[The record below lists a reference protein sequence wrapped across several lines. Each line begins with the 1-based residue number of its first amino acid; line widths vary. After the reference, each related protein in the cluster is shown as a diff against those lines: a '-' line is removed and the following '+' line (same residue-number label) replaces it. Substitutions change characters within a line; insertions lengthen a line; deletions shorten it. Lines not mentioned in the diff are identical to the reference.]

1 MPETKTNKE
10 RVNITVDP
18 HIHRAFSATA
28 ERQGLTVSGILN
40 TMMAI
45 YVGDSDLIPDDN
57 PVSKRLRR
65 SLGGDS
71 STIEFRT
78 SAGRLVENA
87 GFKPLDLDETDSANI
102 REIPRNMVDE
112 WIGDIG
118 KQRVGIKVVAGVNRQ
133 ADLVLGQA
141 LMLRARSHCDVVHIA
156 VPYITGIDENVLKTI
171 KQAGLN
177 IVSIDGLVDAIG
189 KNRKAAAK
197 REENRK
203 RLSDAE
209 SELQKMQN
217 KRKSR
222 SEKPKKASNKKEPAK

>member
-45 YVGDSDLIPDDN
+45 YVGDSDEIPDDN
-57 PVSKRLRR
+57 PISKTLRA
-65 SLGGDS
+65 SLGGDTS
-71 STIEFRT
+71 KAEFRFK
-78 SAGRLVENA
+78 AGHLVEAA
-87 GFKPLDLDETDSANI
+87 GFEPLDLDESDPSNI

-112 WIGDIG
+112 WIGDVG
-118 KQRVGIKVVAGVNRQ
+118 KQRVGIKIVSSVNRQ
-133 ADLVLGQA
+133 PDLVLGQS
-141 LMLRARSHCDVVHIA
+141 LMLRARLHCDIVHIA
-156 VPYITGIDENVLKTI
+156 VPYTTGIDENVLKTI
-171 KQAGLN
+171 EQAGLS
-177 IVSIDGLVDAIG
+177 IVSIDGLASAIG

-203 RLSDAE
+203 RLSEAE
-209 SELQKMQN
+209 SELQKMQS

-222 SEKPKKASNKKEPAK
+222 TQASKKSSTKKETIK